1 MNSRFAMIYEIHEN
15 WYLTKTNDLAVEENP
30 PQIRDEENSFNFC
43 HLHKNII
50 SWKIKVLESQSC
62 KFKHKCTAK
71 PVQTKPWIKPY
82 PVKTKLLIKSQC

>member
-1 MNSRFAMIYEIHEN
+1 MIYEIHEN

-50 SWKIKVLESQSC
+50 STSPKKDFIKVIFNIIFQGAL
-62 KFKHKCTAK
+62 A
-71 PVQTKPWIKPY
+71 
-82 PVKTKLLIKSQC
+82 